1 MMVLQTKSPTG
12 GIKMNTK
19 IRTLITTLAAAAS
32 IATVAVAPAVSQAQ
46 PNNGPGISGLTQE
59 ELEKGGASCE
69 HAGDDFWVCTKDGH
83 EWYCNHEGCGQVN
96 IVIVKAKLVHVLTG
110 LKVQSVPVVPG
121 RPVVVVKTVPRAQT
135 SR

>member
-1 MMVLQTKSPTG
+1 
-12 GIKMNTK
+12 MNTK
-19 IRTLITTLAAAAS
+19 IRTLISTLAAVAS

-46 PNNGPGISGLTQE
+46 MNDGPGISGLTQE
-59 ELEKGGASCE
+59 ELEKGGATCE
-69 HAGDDFWVCTKDGH
+69 HAGDDFYVCTKDGH

-110 LKVQSVPVVPG
+110 LKVKSVPVVHG
-121 RPVVVVKTVPRAQT
+121 RPVVTVKAVARTQL

>member
-1 MMVLQTKSPTG
+1 
-12 GIKMNTK
+12 MNTK

-46 PNNGPGISGLTQE
+46 MNDGPGISGITQE

-96 IVIVKAKLVHVLTG
+96 IVHVGDKLVHVLTG
-110 LKVQSVPVVPG
+110 LKVKSVPAVQG
-121 RPVVVVKTVPRAQT
+121 RPVVTVKAAPRAQI
-135 SR
+135 RRR